1 MLALPKLSLIVFAT
15 APAARVAALIEEAS
29 HALVHARALEFLI
42 LDGGRDT
49 GLAQTLDA
57 LSLDAAQVRVLPWT
71 GDIDAALNQA
81 AHQAR
86 GDWLVTLDS
95 SGRTDPHDLPELLC
109 MARHQGLA
117 LVQGRAHHASRAGRW
132 LARLAA
138 PLTAVDAQFQ
148 GLYLIERE
156 AMCALPPLK
165 GLMRFLPLLIRRGG
179 GRVGQHPIH
188 WRTPGN
194 AIATSA
200 PRPSFATLGE
210 TLMQWRQARRWRPRQ
225 VSRRPASTS

>member
-15 APAARVAALIEEAS
+15 APAAQVAALIEEAS

-42 LDGGRDT
+42 LDSRRDARLAKALE
-49 GLAQTLDA
+49 GLLLETDQIK
-57 LSLDAAQVRVLPWT
+57 VLP
-71 GDIDAALNQA
+71 GASDIDAALAQA
-81 AHQAR
+81 ARQAR

-95 SGRTDPHDLPELLC
+95 SGRADPHDLPELLC
-109 MARHQGLA
+109 AARHQGLA
-117 LVQGRAHHASRAGRW
+117 LVQGRAHHASRARHW

-138 PLTAVDAQFQ
+138 PFTAVDAQPQ

-188 WRTPGN
+188 WRTPGDVI
-194 AIATSA
+194 AISA

-210 TLMQWRQARRWRPRQ
+210 TLRQWRQARRWRPRQ
-225 VSRRPASTS
+225 VSRRPA

>member
-15 APAARVAALIEEAS
+15 DPAARVAALIEEAS
-29 HALVHARALEFLI
+29 SALVHARALEFLI
-42 LDGGRDT
+42 LDGGHDAR
-49 GLAQTLDA
+49 LAKALEG
-57 LSLDAAQVRVLPWT
+57 LSLKADQIKVLPWAS
-71 GDIDAALNQA
+71 DIDAALAQA
-81 AHQAR
+81 ARQAQ

-95 SGRTDPHDLPELLC
+95 SGRADPHDLPDILC
-109 MARHQGLA
+109 AARHQGLA
-117 LVQGRAHHASRAGRW
+117 LVQGRAHHASGAGHW

-138 PLTAVDAQFQ
+138 PFTTSHQFAQ

-156 AMCALPPLK
+156 ALCALPPLK
-165 GLMRFLPLLIRRGG
+165 GLMRFLPLLIRRSG

-188 WRTPGN
+188 WRTPGE

-210 TLMQWRQARRWRPRQ
+210 TLRQWRQARRWRRRPG
-225 VSRRPASTS
+225 SRRPA